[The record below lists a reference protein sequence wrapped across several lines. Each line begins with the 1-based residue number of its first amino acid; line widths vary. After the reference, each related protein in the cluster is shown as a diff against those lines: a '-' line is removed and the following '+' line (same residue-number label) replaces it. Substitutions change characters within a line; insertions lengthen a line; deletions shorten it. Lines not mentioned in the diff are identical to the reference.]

1 MNLFCLLNAS
11 FHNSKYLCGCGLS
24 AKHLWKT
31 SILIVGIDWD
41 CVINGP
47 SCPICSDTHS
57 HITPPSPPHSELWS
71 PLHGKEVSR
80 GDFFN
85 QGVCLVHTRETKRRK
100 LPSYAN
106 LQAFRKS
113 QQKANSKI
121 LWKFSPQI
129 QINDAL
135 LLESLPKSYHSLT
148 ISWLIVVREAIESFN
163 IKICRRRASPKPGHG
178 ERQARQILWQK
189 DRQENDASW
198 QEQPDGKRMTSLAGK
213 KRFVWKPAFPP
224 SHTR

>member
-1 MNLFCLLNAS
+1 MILFCLLNAS

-41 CVINGP
+41 CVING
-47 SCPICSDTHS
+47 STCPICSDTHS
-57 HITPPSPPHSELWS
+57 HITPHSPPHSQLWS

-113 QQKANSKI
+113 QQKANSCTK
-121 LWKFSPQI
+121 LYE
-129 QINDAL
+129 N
-135 LLESLPKSYHSLT
+135 SLHRNKLMTLFYWNHYPRVNNTIASL
-148 ISWLIVVREAIESFN
+148 
-163 IKICRRRASPKPGHG
+163 
-178 ERQARQILWQK
+178 
-189 DRQENDASW
+189 
-198 QEQPDGKRMTSLAGK
+198 SLD
-213 KRFVWKPAFPP
+213 
-224 SHTR
+224 